1 MSEFDLDCDACGANI
16 IKSYGEETKMR
27 SKLLK
32 WDRNGMYAVCK
43 GCGHE
48 IPIGVDL
55 LKSIQSRFVYE
66 VDFNSSKTKKN
77 TL

>member
-1 MSEFDLDCDACGANI
+1 MKKNDLDLDCEKCGSNI
-16 IKSYGEETKMR
+16 IKSYGNETKMR

-32 WDRNGMYAVCK
+32 WDKNGMVVVCK

-48 IPIGVDL
+48 VPIEVDL

-66 VDFNSSKTKKN
+66 VNS
-77 TL
+77 